1 MEGHIYHN
9 LILKVWCVYIKLIK
23 LLKNNFIS
31 TGPGK
36 IDKNKKEMLL
46 NCYYHILIKYL
57 IKKDIDK
64 SKINEINWP
73 KFWTVVFLQSF

>member
-1 MEGHIYHN
+1 MPS
-9 LILKVWCVYIKLIK
+9 K
-23 LLKNNFIS
+23 S

-36 IDKNKKEMLL
+36 IHKNKKEMLL
-46 NCYYHILIKYL
+46 NYYYHTLIKYL

-73 KFWTVVFLQSF
+73 KF